1 LNFLVDLNNKNRYI
15 NNMKNIRVN
24 NYINKFYNNLNIL
37 LKDNILKKE
46 VDRCSEILRNNNYD
60 DKKLYNIY
68 KKEEVDYMYNVV
80 GFEENVIDS
89 IKNNLRKRV

>member
-1 LNFLVDLNNKNRYI
+1 MKNNKLDKEIDN
-15 NNMKNIRVN
+15 
-24 NYINKFYNNLNIL
+24 FYNNLNIL
-37 LKDNILKKE
+37 LKDNNLKKE
-46 VDRCSEILRNNNYD
+46 VDRCSEILENNNYD

-80 GFEENVIDS
+80 SFEENVIDS

>member
-1 LNFLVDLNNKNRYI
+1 
-15 NNMKNIRVN
+15 MKNIKID

-37 LKDNILKKE
+37 LKDNNLKKE
-46 VDRCSEILRNNNYD
+46 VDRCSEILEKYEYD

-68 KKEEVDYMYNVV
+68 KKEEVDYMYIVV